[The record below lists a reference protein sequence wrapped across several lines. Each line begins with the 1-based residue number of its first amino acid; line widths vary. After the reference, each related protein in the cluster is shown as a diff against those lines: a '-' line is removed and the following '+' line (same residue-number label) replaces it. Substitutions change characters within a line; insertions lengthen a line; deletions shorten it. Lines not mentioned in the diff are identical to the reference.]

1 MESIFKITKKYK
13 CYLVEDACHAPGAYY
28 KNKKNRLSRIGSCEY
43 STACSFSFHAIKH
56 ITMAEGGCITTNNKS
71 LNNKIRLKLNHS
83 IQRDQIKTLSNS
95 QPYYPWYYEVSEL
108 GWNYRASE
116 INCALGLSQIS
127 RLDKIIKKRK
137 KIAHYYYSDLH
148 NFKYV
153 TFPKNAFIENENAW
167 HLFTIFIDF
176 KKYNLDKGKII
187 EGLAKKGIGSQVHYI
202 PLFMQPYF
210 RDSAEYYKGSK
221 EYYEKSLS
229 LPMYNTLLKKDI
241 LFITK
246 ILKKII
252 LENLKKQSK

>member
-1 MESIFKITKKYK
+1 M
-13 CYLVEDACHAPGAYY
+13 
-28 KNKKNRLSRIGSCEY
+28 
-43 STACSFSFHAIKH
+43 
-56 ITMAEGGCITTNNKS
+56 
-71 LNNKIRLKLNHS
+71 NNKIRLKLNHS

-167 HLFTIFIDF
+167 QRL
-176 KKYNLDKGKII
+176 N
-187 EGLAKKGIGSQVHYI
+187 
-202 PLFMQPYF
+202 
-210 RDSAEYYKGSK
+210 
-221 EYYEKSLS
+221 
-229 LPMYNTLLKKDI
+229 
-241 LFITK
+241 
-246 ILKKII
+246 
-252 LENLKKQSK
+252 